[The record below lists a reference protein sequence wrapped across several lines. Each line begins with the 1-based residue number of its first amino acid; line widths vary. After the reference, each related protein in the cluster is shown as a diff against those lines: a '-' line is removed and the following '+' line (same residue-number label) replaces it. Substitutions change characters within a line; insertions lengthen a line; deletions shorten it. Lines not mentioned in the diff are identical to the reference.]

1 MNSGTWVKC
10 TISNGHISQV
20 LFLSQRGIYGN
31 DQTVRML
38 KKNFLVSFRK
48 VQCVDRMS
56 KCAVDICSG
65 KAEGIELVTDIRP
78 EAITGGTV
86 ASDAEKNKFR
96 PAARTCENAF
106 VQESGN
112 LKGTVLLSGVNIKSH
127 ITSDCVNVKEKY
139 GYADIALL
147 YP

>member
-78 EAITGGTV
+78 EAITGGPV
-86 ASDAEKNKFR
+86 AADAEKNKFR
-96 PAARTCENAF
+96 PAARACENAF

>member
-1 MNSGTWVKC
+1 MNGGTWVKC
-10 TISNGHISQV
+10 TISNGHIAQV
-20 LFLSQRGIYGN
+20 FFLPQRGIYGN
-31 DQTVRML
+31 DQAVRMS

-78 EAITGGTV
+78 EAVTGGPV
-86 ASDAEKNKFR
+86 AADAEKNKFC
-96 PAARTCENAF
+96 PGAGICENAF
-106 VQESGN
+106 MQESGN
-112 LKGTVLLSGVNIKSH
+112 LTGTVWLSGVNIKSH
-127 ITSDCVNVKEKY
+127 ITSDCVDMKEKY
-139 GYADIALL
+139 GSADIALL

>member
-20 LFLSQRGIYGN
+20 LFLPQRGIYGN

-65 KAEGIELVTDIRP
+65 KAEGIKLVTDIRP
-78 EAITGGTV
+78 ETITGGPV
-86 ASDAEKNKFR
+86 AADAEKNKFR
-96 PAARTCENAF
+96 PAAWTCENAF